1 MEEGNW
7 GKQQNPESLMPD
19 SALCAEHRVN
29 TAINIERVAW
39 LWQRAHIPNLDYH
52 YIYIFI

>member
-19 SALCAEHRVN
+19 SALCAEHRIN
-29 TAINIERVAW
+29 TAILQFEKEC
-39 LWQRAHIPNLDYH
+39 
-52 YIYIFI
+52 FINWAIL